1 MGEFLVFPPQNCYL
15 LKHYNRKKDYIYFFF
30 FLKGKNGR
38 NFLVVPPPNYY
49 PLNPKRHN
57 EKGSCF
63 SLMLLKLLK
72 LVTLDL
78 FVDSVVC
85 C

>member
-1 MGEFLVFPPQNCYL
+1 MEGIFWLS
-15 LKHYNRKKDYIYFFF
+15 
-30 FLKGKNGR
+30 
-38 NFLVVPPPNYY
+38 PPPNYY